1 MCDKKVSDIKTTR
14 LTDNEKTS
22 SFKSREVDNKIV

>member
-1 MCDKKVSDIKTTR
+1 MCDKKASDIKTIR
-14 LTDNEKTS
+14 LTDNETTF